1 MRYALNSKFWR
12 ERIIR
17 IIISNL
23 IISLLITLFIIL
35 TNQIVGQVFF
45 NAIKVKNYQKMN
57 LVYGFQIVTIIY
69 SFNYI
74 FDFAPFKTYVYNII
88 LLSLIICLVIF
99 QFLFHKNYI
108 RLDYDFRLFSFMI
121 LIVVFVISGAIELKF
136 HSSPDNHGLLSTVS
150 YISQNPSLELLQED
164 FMIQTGSEIPAHL
177 GQKTTIMDST
187 WNILDARLRFT
198 ADTILTVGR
207 IGIPVYLSSFISS
220 SNFQHITYLIL
231 ILGVYISWLTWNCLL
246 GMSKSLEH
254 RIKRT
259 NLYSIF
265 LVLTPLNIVWIVEG
279 TVNQLSLLL
288 AIATMVNI
296 QYRTNLEKKSLPKYS
311 LYAVYI
317 IPILFLTVTYPQGL
331 PFLLLISIL
340 FQFSQPKEKNS
351 YKSLQNILIASVSA
365 SFILIATVRY
375 TLFPII
381 LNFNSGI
388 SGHPYQIG
396 SLGLIK
402 STFWLAE
409 GLKFTT
415 STSTDDGF
423 GDISTNYSNIFI
435 QVLILNIFTI
445 FLVFIAKD
453 IKKFNKVASITL
465 ILVVTILL
473 FRTIFSKYND
483 NTYVYIRYLVLYILV
498 ISIILIVRSNSKKFN
513 TGKNLERVY
522 SFILVFMTII
532 QIYFAKNS
540 LVDFSTQSN
549 KIIENTV
556 NINREIFNGESI
568 FLSDEPMHKY
578 FSLTLLGEFNYLTD
592 NWGPQITVIGKSREF
607 EVYKIRDVGERIRI
621 ENLGNFIFDQTI
633 KGPKTLSEIEQYKV
647 TKN

>member
-1 MRYALNSKFWR
+1 MHYIQNFGD

-35 TNQIVGQVFF
+35 TNQIVGQLFF
-45 NAIKVKNYQKMN
+45 NAIKVKNFQKMN
-57 LVYGFQIVTIIY
+57 LVYGFQIIIIIY

-74 FDFAPFKTYVYNII
+74 FGFAPVKTYLYN
-88 LLSLIICLVIF
+88 LLLLTLLIYLVIY
-99 QFLFHKNYI
+99 QFFFHKNYI
-108 RLDYDFRLFSFMI
+108 RKVYDFRLVSFMI

-150 YISQNPSLELLQED
+150 YISQKPSLEFLQED
-164 FMIQTGSEIPAHL
+164 FMVQSGSQIPAHL
-177 GQKTTIMDST
+177 GQKTTVMDST

-207 IGIPVYLSSFISS
+207 IGLPVYLSSFISS
-220 SNFQHITYLIL
+220 SYFQHVTYLIL

-246 GMSKSLEH
+246 GMSESLEH
-254 RIKRT
+254 RTKRN
-259 NLYSIF
+259 NLYLIF
-265 LVLTPLNIVWIVEG
+265 LTLTPLNIVWIVEG

-296 QYRTNLEKKSLPKYS
+296 QYKTNLGKNTLPKYG

-331 PFLLLISIL
+331 PFLLIVTIL
-340 FQFSQPKEKNS
+340 FQFSLPKEKNS
-351 YKSLQNILIASVSA
+351 HKSIQNILMASFSA
-365 SFILIATVRY
+365 SFILIATVRH

-402 STFWLAE
+402 STFWLPE

-415 STSTDDGF
+415 ATSTDDGF
-423 GDISTNYSNIFI
+423 GEISINYSNIVI
-435 QVLILNIFTI
+435 QVLILNFLTI
-445 FLVFIAKD
+445 LLVLIAKD
-453 IKKFNKVASITL
+453 IKKYNKVASIAL
-465 ILVVTILL
+465 ILVVTILV

-513 TGKNLERVY
+513 VGKNLERGY
-522 SFILVFMTII
+522 SLTILIMTIL
-532 QIYFAKNS
+532 QIYSARNS

-556 NINREIFNGESI
+556 NINREIFNSESI
-568 FLSDEPMHKY
+568 FLSEEPMHKY

-592 NWGPQITVIGKSREF
+592 NWGPQISVIGKSKEF
-607 EVYKIRDVGERIRI
+607 EVYMIRDAGERIKI

-633 KGPKTLSEIEQYKV
+633 KGPKTLSEIEQYRV